1 MTEEK
6 SEAEKSDPSEIESS
20 LTAVSRKLSDSAQL
34 KPGSILIRFTDSG
47 EEYSMEMTAREVRTI
62 RAAPATAPL
71 VEVSGSSTVL
81 KAIMDGRKEAS
92 RAFLAGGIRV
102 QGDLPYLEAL
112 LKEIGLLQCA

>member
-1 MTEEK
+1 MTENETG
-6 SEAEKSDPSEIESS
+6 SERIDPSDIESS

-47 EEYSMEMTAREVRTI
+47 EESSIETTGREARMI

-102 QGDLPYLEAL
+102 QGDVPYLEAL
-112 LKEIGLLQCA
+112 LKDIGLLQCE

>member
-1 MTEEK
+1 MTENETGSEK
-6 SEAEKSDPSEIESS
+6 IDPSEIESS
-20 LTAVSRKLSDSAQL
+20 LRAVSRKLSDSAQL

-47 EEYSMEMTAREVRTI
+47 EEYSIETTGREARMI

-81 KAIMDGRKEAS
+81 KAIMDGRKEAA
-92 RAFLAGGIRV
+92 RAFLAGGIWV